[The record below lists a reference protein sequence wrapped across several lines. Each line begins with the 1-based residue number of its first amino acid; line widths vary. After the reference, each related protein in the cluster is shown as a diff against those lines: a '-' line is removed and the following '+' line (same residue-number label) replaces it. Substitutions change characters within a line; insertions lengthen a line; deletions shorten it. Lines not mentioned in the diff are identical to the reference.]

1 VSFHSIRYHPGEI
14 FWLFQDLPFLGRKL
28 QPYSFF
34 SEAVHQFLWY
44 LVPSVHRP
52 VPLFGYLYAQGHLS
66 TCLGGN
72 LRVIVKGHF
81 GRGKN
86 REVGTEP
93 TSPELD
99 IKSVKRGRELSASS

>member
-1 VSFHSIRYHPGEI
+1 MGC
-14 FWLFQDLPFLGRKL
+14 KL

-44 LVPSVHRP
+44 LVPSVHGP

-66 TCLGGN
+66 TCLGGS
-72 LRVIVKGHF
+72 LRVTVKGHF
-81 GRGKN
+81 GRGKH

-99 IKSVKRGRELSASS
+99 IKSVKGGRKLSGSSKDQGLV

>member
-1 VSFHSIRYHPGEI
+1 MG
-14 FWLFQDLPFLGRKL
+14 LKL

-44 LVPSVHRP
+44 LVPSVHGP

-66 TCLGGN
+66 TCLGGS
-72 LRVIVKGHF
+72 LRVLVKGHF
-81 GRGKN
+81 GRGEN
-86 REVGTEP
+86 REVGAEP

-99 IKSVKRGRELSASS
+99 IKLVEGGRKLSGSS

>member
-1 VSFHSIRYHPGEI
+1 M
-14 FWLFQDLPFLGRKL
+14 GRKL

-44 LVPSVHRP
+44 LVPSVHGP

-66 TCLGGN
+66 TCLGGS
-72 LRVIVKGHF
+72 LRVTVKGHF
-81 GRGKN
+81 ERGKH

-99 IKSVKRGRELSASS
+99 IKSVKGGRKLSGSSKDQGLV